1 DDGISVN
8 TEDAIDVVARID
20 FIVAS
25 LEKAGVPPDEL
36 HHFKQVVSRLPVA
49 NNAAKDGTAV
59 PGKEALC
66 KRLGREAILMVS
78 GTAAVGGT
86 LRCVTLATKDSLAL
100 ERWTNLLEQA
110 MSQEGYLAGASIF
123 RASQIGDILRVKE
136 LISRGVDVNRTN
148 AYGCVALHYAVK
160 HAADCAAVVA
170 RGGDTAGV
178 DRSKIHAQEALRVVV
193 FLMSHGADARA
204 VNHLGETPLDL
215 GFRLTSG
222 FPKSRS
228 LLLSILD
235 SSKYQIAGGTIFI
248 VPANLP
254 SVKEEATRK
263 EEEEEDDDDD
273 DTVAR
278 TTGLRGA
285 PPVATAGAAA
295 VAATSRTTA
304 PKTTTARGVTFSPSR
319 RNRRA
324 KKRYEIAKSRLPY
337 VSSASLSSAAPSFGE
352 GRCRSSSG
360 GGRGGVATPALPR
373 GDHETALG
381 GARHRLA
388 AGHGARC
395 SRNDHNGGAHGG
407 GGLGGRRGGGVARE
421 RRQAGGAGG
430 VHFKDYRMGRS
441 SAVLVSGGGGG
452 GLKRGRGTTR
462 PASCPVR
469 GGVDEGR
476 GPGTPGSRVANSAKG
491 EGQQRRRRRPATTT
505 PGGGTE
511 MSGGSTNNGCRG
523 DGGARVVG
531 TRQRHGRRHSA
542 RGEQSE
548 RPGARRRREEGE
560 RAPGSMPDSEAR
572 RQIWEWLR
580 ESAGTASA
588 VPPAMAHGSGGE
600 ILVETS
606 SYVATG
612 RRSDVYRALQ
622 AIKGD
627 GRGELISAEKLR
639 AVLCRVGQPLLP
651 NEMDE
656 LLQETDPT
664 GTGYVSCSRLSKLVV
679 RGRLQPL
686 AAGKSRTRRCSG
698 GVPFFLTVWF
708 SAGLRCE
715 RTR

>member
-1 DDGISVN
+1 MTFTNAILYIDDGISVN

-25 LEKAGVPPDEL
+25 LEKAGVPADEL

-49 NNAAKDGTAV
+49 NNAAKNGIAV
-59 PGKEALC
+59 PGGKEALC

-78 GTAAVGGT
+78 GTATVGGT

-100 ERWTNLLEQA
+100 QRWTNLLEQA
-110 MSQEGYLAGASIF
+110 MSHEGYLAGASIF
-123 RASQIGDILRVKE
+123 RASQTGDIIRVKE

-160 HAADCAAVVA
+160 HAAECAAVVA
-170 RGGDTAGV
+170 RGGDTTGV
-178 DRSKIHAQEALRVVV
+178 DQSKIHAQEALRVVV

-215 GFRLTSG
+215 GSRLTSG

-254 SVKEEATRK
+254 SVKEEATGK
-263 EEEEEDDDDD
+263 EEEDD
-273 DTVAR
+273 
-278 TTGLRGA
+278 
-285 PPVATAGAAA
+285 AGAAA
-295 VAATSRTTA
+295 AAAAAAAATARTTA

-324 KKRYEIAKSRLPY
+324 KKSYEIARSRLPY
-337 VSSASLSSAAPSFGE
+337 VSSASLSSAEPSFGE

-360 GGRGGVATPALPR
+360 GGRGGIATPALPR

-381 GARHRLA
+381 GVRHRLA

-395 SRNDHNGGAHGG
+395 SRNDHYGAHGG
-407 GGLGGRRGGGVARE
+407 GGRGGRGGRGGGGAARE

-441 SAVLVSGGGGG
+441 SAVLVSGSGGGG
-452 GLKRGRGTTR
+452 GLKRGRGTAR
-462 PASCPVR
+462 PASCPVP
-469 GGVDEGR
+469 GGIDEGR
-476 GPGTPGSRVANSAKG
+476 GPGTPGSRVASSTTGAG
-491 EGQQRRRRRPATTT
+491 QRRWRRRPATTT

-511 MSGGSTNNGCRG
+511 MREGSCNNGCRG
-523 DGGARVVG
+523 DGGAGVVG
-531 TRQRHGRRHSA
+531 TRQRQGGRHSA

-548 RPGARRRREEGE
+548 RPGVRRRREEGE
-560 RAPGSMPDSEAR
+560 KASGSMPDSEAR

-651 NEMDE
+651 DEMDE

-686 AAGKSRTRRCSG
+686 AAGKARTRRCSG